1 MTESLVLKLAGM
13 HCAACANTVERVLKR
28 VAGVEGCEVNFALSQ
43 ARVLYDPQQVSLDRL
58 QEALTRA
65 GYDAQPLSLL
75 TPEAAETPAPF
86 PLNLTVA
93 LLLSGLLFL
102 GSLPMMVGLPLPPF
116 FMVFHQPWVQLILA
130 TPVQFWC
137 GAPFYRGARQ
147 AWRSGS
153 ATMDTLV
160 VLGTTAAYGYS
171 VLITFFPKLMTQQG
185 LVPAVY
191 FEAAAVVITLILL
204 GRFLEGRARRQTSQ
218 AIRQLLGLQPTTATV
233 KRASEWVIVPTEQL
247 VPGDLILVRPG
258 EKIPVDG
265 KVVTGQSKVDESLV
279 TGESQPV
286 AKTSG
291 DEVIGATLNQGG
303 RLEIEATH
311 LGQDSV
317 LAQIV
322 RLVQQAQASKAPI
335 QNFADRITR
344 WFVPVVLLTAIAA
357 GALWWGVGK
366 NFTLGLLTFIEVLII
381 ACPCALGLA
390 TPTSVMVGTGRGAR
404 YGVLIKEA
412 RSLEKAT
419 QITALVLDKTGT
431 LTQGKPTVTHFETLP
446 NLPTHRVLELLQF
459 AASLEQYSEHPL
471 ALAVLQYTQT
481 QGVIPLPVEKFEA
494 IAGWGVQGQVQRQE
508 IKLGTLGWFKV
519 YQSAEHLWER
529 ARQLEREQK
538 TVIGLGVNDKLVA
551 LFALSDALKPMAP
564 AVVATLKKQ
573 GLKLYLLTGDNETT
587 AQAIAAQVG
596 IRQVLAEV
604 KPQDKVA
611 LIQKLQQKGE
621 IVAMVGDGINDAPAL
636 AQADV
641 GLAIGTGTDVAIAAS
656 DITLIAGDLKGILVA
671 LQLSR
676 ATLNNIQ
683 QNLFFAFIYN
693 VIGIPLAAGVFYPF
707 FGWLLNP
714 VFAGAAMALSSLS
727 VVLNA
732 LRLNRFQPR
741 LP

>member
-1 MTESLVLKLAGM
+1 
-13 HCAACANTVERVLKR
+13 
-28 VAGVEGCEVNFALSQ
+28 
-43 ARVLYDPQQVSLDRL
+43 
-58 QEALTRA
+58 
-65 GYDAQPLSLL
+65 
-75 TPEAAETPAPF
+75 
-86 PLNLTVA
+86 
-93 LLLSGLLFL
+93 
-102 GSLPMMVGLPLPPF
+102 
-116 FMVFHQPWVQLILA
+116 
-130 TPVQFWC
+130 
-137 GAPFYRGARQ
+137 
-147 AWRSGS
+147 
-153 ATMDTLV
+153 
-160 VLGTTAAYGYS
+160 
-171 VLITFFPKLMTQQG
+171 
-185 LVPAVY
+185 
-191 FEAAAVVITLILL
+191 
-204 GRFLEGRARRQTSQ
+204 
-218 AIRQLLGLQPTTATV
+218 
-233 KRASEWVIVPTEQL
+233 
-247 VPGDLILVRPG
+247 
-258 EKIPVDG
+258 
-265 KVVTGQSKVDESLV
+265 
-279 TGESQPV
+279 
-286 AKTSG
+286 
-291 DEVIGATLNQGG
+291 VIGATLNQGG

-390 TPTSVMVGTGRGAR
+390 TPTSVMVGTGRGAQ

-446 NLPTHRVLELLQF
+446 DLPTHRALELLQF